1 MVAFY
6 MDMLDRHAKVV
17 INRSAELKYFSS
29 ASSATRSV
37 RLAPNETISSWIVD
51 KDAVWEEARLRKNK
65 VKQLAARRKWK
76 LLHSQF
82 REFLRYHFGHLRHL
96 QVRSHLL

>member
-1 MVAFY
+1 
-6 MDMLDRHAKVV
+6 MDMLDIHAKVV

-37 RLAPNETISSWIVD
+37 RLAPNKTITSWIVD
-51 KDAVWEEARLRKNK
+51 KDAVWEETRLRKK
-65 VKQLAARRKWK
+65 SVQQLAARREWN

-82 REFLRYHFGHLRHL
+82 REFLRYHFDHLRNL
-96 QVRSHLL
+96 QVRSNLL